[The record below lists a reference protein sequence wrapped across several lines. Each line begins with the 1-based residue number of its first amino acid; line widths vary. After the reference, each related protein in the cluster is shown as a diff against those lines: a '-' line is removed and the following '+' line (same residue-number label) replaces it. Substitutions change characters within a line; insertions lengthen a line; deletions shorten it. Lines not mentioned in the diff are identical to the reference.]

1 MIDKIHNMVLSDRR
15 IQVRKVVKATDIS
28 QGTVFSILHEKLGV
42 KKISARWVLGLLSE
56 ENKRNRLV
64 DSKAILALFRRYPDN
79 PFLRRYITVDE
90 TWIHDNTPGIFKGE
104 RAPKKTKKLKS
115 AGKVMATVFWDANGI
130 FYTDYLEKG
139 QTITGAYYVSLLHQ
153 LREEIKKKRPHL
165 KRKKILFH
173 QDNAQV
179 HTCTVSMA
187 KIMELK
193 FELLQHLPYSPDLAP
208 SDFFYFQTWKN
219 GSSNN
224 GSRRTRR
231 YRVKRRLCWKIKCIQ
246 NNMFFYH
253 FLRTYW
259 TTLVL
264 FIRFNL
270 FSSFSHFA
278 RWWVFAQIDVDKA
291 EIYRRYMALRQFT
304 NQNYGGKNSIFHVK
318 YRVEILGMRH
328 NFQWKK
334 SNENCQPNTIKI
346 LWRYFGC
353 GLPRKVELA
362 EKGLKLL

>member
-208 SDFFYFQTWKN
+208 SDFFYFQT
-219 GSSNN
+219 
-224 GSRRTRR
+224 
-231 YRVKRRLCWKIKCIQ
+231 
-246 NNMFFYH
+246 
-253 FLRTYW
+253 
-259 TTLVL
+259 
-264 FIRFNL
+264 
-270 FSSFSHFA
+270 
-278 RWWVFAQIDVDKA
+278 
-291 EIYRRYMALRQFT
+291 
-304 NQNYGGKNSIFHVK
+304 
-318 YRVEILGMRH
+318 
-328 NFQWKK
+328 
-334 SNENCQPNTIKI
+334 
-346 LWRYFGC
+346 
-353 GLPRKVELA
+353 
-362 EKGLKLL
+362 